1 MAFLEEMFLSTLFI
15 SAISAWLAA
24 QVLKTII
31 YAIIKRKFRLER
43 MVGSGG
49 MPSSHSATV
58 CGLLTA
64 VGFKYG
70 AAGFEFAM
78 AAVFAIIVMHDA
90 MGVRRETGNQSRII
104 NEMMELLGKLG
115 ENLSVEEK
123 LKEFV
128 GHTPIQVLAGAI
140 LGVLMGILICNIM

>member
-1 MAFLEEMFLSTLFI
+1 MNFLQDMFTNTLVI
-15 SAISAWLAA
+15 SALSAWFIA
-24 QVLKTII
+24 QLLKTII
-31 YAIIKRKFRLER
+31 YFFITRKFVFERL
-43 MVGSGG
+43 VGSGG

-64 VGFKYG
+64 VGFEYG
-70 AAGFEFAM
+70 ATGFEFAI
-78 AAVFAIIVMHDA
+78 AIVFAFIVMHDA

-104 NEMMELLGKLG
+104 NEMIELLDKLG

-128 GHTPIQVLAGAI
+128 GHTPSQVLAGAI
-140 LGVLMGILICNIM
+140 LGTGIGVLICNIM